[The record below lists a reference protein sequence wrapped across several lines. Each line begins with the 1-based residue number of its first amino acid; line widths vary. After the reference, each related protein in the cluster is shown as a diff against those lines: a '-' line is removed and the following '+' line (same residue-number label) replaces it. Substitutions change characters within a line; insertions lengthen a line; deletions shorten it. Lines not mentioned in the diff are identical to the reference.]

1 MNTDKVL
8 KWKDKLTSRQRE
20 FLTSLLDLYRAQR
33 RAISYIEVAAAMK
46 VSKWTAYDVLRGLYQ
61 RGFLQVE
68 HAVTAGKGRSQ
79 ILYSPTGQALETG
92 EDASHAAVG
101 RALQWIRRRM
111 KEYADDG
118 VAESIRLV
126 AQSVRQERNAFRVV
140 LRVSL
145 MVVLFAN
152 FFSLD
157 MDRLVH
163 TRALIAS
170 GVSAETVLGVLGEIM
185 FSLMR
190 DEEWFVSHFGLPR
203 QAMQEF
209 AECEQA
215 FNASVAQL
223 SAGEK
228 RLMVTV
234 IGQALAL

>member
-1 MNTDKVL
+1 
-8 KWKDKLTSRQRE
+8 
-20 FLTSLLDLYRAQR
+20 
-33 RAISYIEVAAAMK
+33 
-46 VSKWTAYDVLRGLYQ
+46 
-61 RGFLQVE
+61 
-68 HAVTAGKGRSQ
+68 
-79 ILYSPTGQALETG
+79 
-92 EDASHAAVG
+92 
-101 RALQWIRRRM
+101 M